1 MRAPRIMR
9 KIPAQESHASCQPG
23 AVSPA
28 GNAVEDAVLIVGID
42 PGADTGVAVFE
53 DGVLSRLIT
62 IEPMHIGRLLDGHD
76 PERVIF
82 EDSRLQSHV
91 WVKAKTRAAA
101 VKIGRN
107 IGEVD
112 AWCKLIVAECAE
124 RGIPA
129 HGISPKVKGK
139 KLNAEQFEAVTGWK
153 GASNEHTRDAA
164 MCAWPYRSAA

>member
-1 MRAPRIMR
+1 LS
-9 KIPAQESHASCQPG
+9 KIIFG
-23 AVSPA
+23 V
-28 GNAVEDAVLIVGID
+28 D
-42 PGADTGVAVFE
+42 PGASTGIAVFE
-53 DGVLSRLIT
+53 DGSLSRLIT
-62 IEPMHIGRLLDGHD
+62 IEPMHIGRLLDGYN

-112 AWCKLIVAECAE
+112 AWCKLIVAECSE

-129 HGISPKVKGK
+129 HGISPKVKGAK
-139 KLNAEQFEAVTGWK
+139 IEKQDEFNRITGWT
-153 GASNEHTRDAA
+153 GGSSQHTRDAA
-164 MCAWPYRSAA
+164 MVAWPYRSAA